1 MRRRTTKDDGTA
13 EGVSADTSAEAAL
26 AKMGYESELPRN
38 LGMMS
43 VLGLYVSICPCL
55 CAPLSSE
62 TTGKLFGAYIM
73 ELLADMLESDHS
85 QLWQRPLV

>member
-43 VLGLYVSICPCL
+43 TYPYVLVYARL
-55 CAPLSSE
+55 
-62 TTGKLFGAYIM
+62 
-73 ELLADMLESDHS
+73 
-85 QLWQRPLV
+85 